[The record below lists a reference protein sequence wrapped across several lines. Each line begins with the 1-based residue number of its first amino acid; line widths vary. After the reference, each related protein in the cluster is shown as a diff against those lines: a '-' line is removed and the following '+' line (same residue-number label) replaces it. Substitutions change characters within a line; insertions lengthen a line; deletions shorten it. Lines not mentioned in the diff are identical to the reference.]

1 MITPTIEI
9 RQSLY
14 RRLLCA
20 LPICG
25 LTEKDIAWPNA
36 SFKTSVKKMYLSP
49 FCLFGETTTA
59 SLSKDGFELL
69 AGVFQITIFG
79 LLHTGEAQMEQVAR
93 ELIELYRSGTRID
106 VPGYEQ
112 LLINQAYRGNMTLDT
127 GGRNDMTSEM
137 ARPQLVV
144 SAHWQHYVPKG
155 E

>member
-9 RQSLY
+9 RQALY

-25 LTEKDIAWPNA
+25 LTENDIAWPNA
-36 SFKTSVKKMYLSP
+36 SFKTTVKKTYLAP
-49 FCLFGETTTA
+49 FCLFGETEMA
-59 SLSKDGFELL
+59 SLSSSGFELL

-79 LLHTGEAQMEQVAR
+79 LLHEGEAHMENIAR
-93 ELIELYRSGTRID
+93 ELVELYRSGTRID
-106 VPGYEQ
+106 VPGYEK

-127 GGRNDMTSEM
+127 GGRNDMSSEM

-144 SAHWQHYVPKG
+144 SAHWQHYVSKG